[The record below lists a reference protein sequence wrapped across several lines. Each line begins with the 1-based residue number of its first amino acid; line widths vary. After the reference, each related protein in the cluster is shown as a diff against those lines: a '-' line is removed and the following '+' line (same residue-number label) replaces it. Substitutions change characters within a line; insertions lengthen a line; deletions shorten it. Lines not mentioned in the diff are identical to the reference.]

1 MGSGLASITWYGED
15 IMSIVT
21 LGFVVAAISA
31 ADLLAEFLKLT
42 LTMILSP
49 DAKTSLSATDEELYN
64 TISSVEGF
72 CVTVLC
78 CLLFFLAFFGLY
90 PRWLCQH
97 YHRYLHNLRPDL
109 ISVSFQSFLI
119 CVIEAASGSLL
130 FFLFRGLINR

>member
-49 DAKTSLSATDEELYN
+49 RNELK
-64 TISSVEGF
+64 
-72 CVTVLC
+72 
-78 CLLFFLAFFGLY
+78 
-90 PRWLCQH
+90 
-97 YHRYLHNLRPDL
+97 L
-109 ISVSFQSFLI
+109 IK
-119 CVIEAASGSLL
+119 
-130 FFLFRGLINR
+130 

>member
-49 DAKTSLSATDEELYN
+49 DVKTSLSATDEELYN
-64 TISSVEGF
+64 TMSSLELAAGF

-78 CLLFFLAFFGLY
+78 CLLFFLAFFGLL
-90 PRWLCQH
+90 PEMAVPAL
-97 YHRYLHNLRPDL
+97 P
-109 ISVSFQSFLI
+109 
-119 CVIEAASGSLL
+119 SLSS
-130 FFLFRGLINR
+130 

>member
-49 DAKTSLSATDEELYN
+49 DVKTSLSATDEELYN
-64 TISSVEGF
+64 TMSSLELVAGF
-72 CVTVLC
+72 CVT
-78 CLLFFLAFFGLY
+78 CLLFFLAFFGLL
-90 PRWLCQH
+90 PEMAVPAL
-97 YHRYLHNLRPDL
+97 P
-109 ISVSFQSFLI
+109 
-119 CVIEAASGSLL
+119 SLSS
-130 FFLFRGLINR
+130 

>member
-1 MGSGLASITWYGED
+1 LLLSFFSSDVFSSAKESMVGAFSISSSLYTSTMGSGLASITWYGED

-64 TISSVEGF
+64 TISSAAGF

-78 CLLFFLAFFGLY
+78 CLLFFLAFFGLL
-90 PRWLCQH
+90 PEMAVPAL
-97 YHRYLHNLRPDL
+97 P
-109 ISVSFQSFLI
+109 
-119 CVIEAASGSLL
+119 SLSS
-130 FFLFRGLINR
+130 